1 MNLQDGQ
8 LVSPDKT
15 AKDHSYRK
23 PNDAGSITEAKDNEM
38 MTTASDTQ
46 GVRLHKRRKT
56 GSPQSNPATLPP
68 TPNSENGP
76 EDGLSSVRQVH
87 TETRFPQRKKPGKEG
102 PVLEPTSTDRLIA
115 GIWRQLFS
123 PVQLARVS
131 PVSRS
136 CPMAIESTGL
146 MPSNFQISEP
156 GVNIRTG
163 VSGEVFRAVNI
174 LCMKYYNQSQ
184 SSRAL
189 EMIVQAYWIECY
201 EARIAVIR
209 LENPRYSST
218 EARMVALKEACA
230 VLNWKEKDLRNRMYV
245 QPKMENSTIKKLT
258 QMTRAIWRGYK
269 EIKDAGG
276 WASLIFASTGVY
288 RFCKYRTGFGDGF
301 ATRLRHLRSAFE
313 VAADTLHPEW
323 RDLLHVIG
331 QGEPRRYHGHPH
343 EWVTVPGGE
352 AAVPLGST
360 YGHLDL
366 PHGFQY
372 RFIDDCI
379 LDPRVF
385 GTDDPRVVTELD
397 NTDTCQVCKE
407 RQSDVIEENQCSC
420 FPSLFGAARSPAPVQ
435 VFHTASGK
443 NNGVVARSVSLPSTA
458 YDDHY

>member
-8 LVSPDKT
+8 LVSPGQAT
-15 AKDHSYRK
+15 KDDSSKK
-23 PNDAGSITEAKDNEM
+23 PNDAESTTEAKDNEM
-38 MTTASDTQ
+38 TTVSDTQ
-46 GVRLHKRRKT
+46 GLRSPKRRKT
-56 GSPQSNPATLPP
+56 SSLQSNPATPP
-68 TPNSENGP
+68 PAPNSENGP
-76 EDGLSSVRQVH
+76 EDGPSSVRQVH

-123 PVQLARVS
+123 PVQLTRVS
-131 PVSRS
+131 SVSRS
-136 CPMAIESTGL
+136 HPMMKEHWL
-146 MPSNFQISEP
+146 MSFAFQISEP

-218 EARMVALKEACA
+218 DARMVALKEACA
-230 VLNWKEKDLRNRMYV
+230 VLKWKEKDLRNRMYV
-245 QPKMENSTIKKLT
+245 QYKTDNPTISKLT
-258 QMTRAIWRGYK
+258 RMNRAIWRGYK

-313 VAADTLHPEW
+313 VAADTIHPEW

-331 QGEPRRYHGHPH
+331 QGEPCRYDGHPH

-372 RFIDDCI
+372 RFIDECI

-385 GTDDPRVVTELD
+385 GKDDPRVVTELD

-407 RQSDVIEENQCSC
+407 PQSDVIEENQCSC
-420 FPSLFGAARSPAPVQ
+420 FPSLFGTACSPAPVQ

-443 NNGVVARSVSLPSTA
+443 NNGVVARSVSPLSTTH
-458 YDDHY
+458 DNRR